1 MNIGNLNI
9 DGNLFSAPLA
19 GISDSVFRTLCRE
32 YGASATVSEM
42 VSAQG
47 LKFSDKKTRKYL
59 FFTDKERPIGIQL
72 FGPDPDSALRGL
84 EKALE
89 VNPDFIDFN
98 LGCPVRKVIKQG
110 SGAALLQNPELAAEI
125 IKTMVKNSPIPV
137 TAKMRSGWDSSS
149 IVFPE
154 LSLRLQDVGV
164 SAIFIHPR
172 TVAQGFCGEADR
184 GLVCRTKPK
193 LKVPVIYSG
202 DIRSPGDAGDVV
214 EHTGSDGIMIG
225 RAAMGDP
232 SIFHRVRQFFETG
245 EIIPAPTPPEKID
258 MLLDHHARVKDRYG
272 DDFTVKYMRKFIVWY
287 THQLPRKSE
296 LRRELFN
303 LSDCGE
309 VITRLKEYRSSL
321 AS

>member
-1 MNIGNLNI
+1 MNIGNLII

-42 VSAQG
+42 VSAKG
-47 LKFSDKKTRKYL
+47 LSYSDKKTRNYL
-59 FFTDKERPIGIQL
+59 IFTERERPIGIQL
-72 FGPDPDSALRGL
+72 FGPDPDSALKGL
-84 EKALE
+84 EKAIE

-110 SGAALLQNPELAAEI
+110 SGAALLRKPELAVEI
-125 IKTMVKNSPIPV
+125 LKTLVKHSPIPV

-172 TVAQGFCGEADR
+172 TVAQGFGGKADR
-184 GLVCRTKPK
+184 ELVRKTTPK
-193 LKVPVIYSG
+193 LSVPVIYSG
-202 DIRSPGDAGDVV
+202 DIKSPRDAGDAV
-214 EHTGSDGIMIG
+214 EQTGAGGVMIG

-232 SIFHRVRQFFETG
+232 SIFHRIKCFFEAG
-245 EIIPAPTPPEKID
+245 EIIPEPTPVVKID
-258 MLLDHHARVKDRYG
+258 MLLDHYTKVTDRYG
-272 DDFTVKYMRKFIVWY
+272 DDFANKYMRKFIVWY
-287 THQLPRKSE
+287 TYRLPCKSGLRQE
-296 LRRELFN
+296 LLN
-303 LSDCGE
+303 ISDSNT
-309 VITRLKEYRSSL
+309 VIARLKEYRNSL
-321 AS
+321 AG